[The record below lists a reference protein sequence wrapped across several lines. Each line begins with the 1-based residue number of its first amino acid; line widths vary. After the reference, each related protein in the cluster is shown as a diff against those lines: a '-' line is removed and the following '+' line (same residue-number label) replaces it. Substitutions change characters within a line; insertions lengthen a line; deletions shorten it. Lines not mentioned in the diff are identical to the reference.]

1 MSKTVENLIEKCRR
15 LIAGASGRTG
25 ELKQLGVSE
34 SQLTQLDASLQ
45 QLAVMSNDCEAMRA
59 QLHDKVAA
67 MHTALD
73 AVKGSF
79 LSIKGTIKQE
89 YPQAEWIEWGI
100 DDKR

>member
-45 QLAVMSNDCEAMRA
+45 QLA
-59 QLHDKVAA
+59 
-67 MHTALD
+67 
-73 AVKGSF
+73 
-79 LSIKGTIKQE
+79 
-89 YPQAEWIEWGI
+89 
-100 DDKR
+100 

>member
-45 QLAVMSNDCEAMRA
+45 QLAEMSNDCEAMRA

-67 MHTALD
+67 MHAALD

-79 LSIKGTIKQE
+79 LSIKGTIKQK
-89 YPQAEWIEWGI
+89 YPKEEWIEWGF